1 MKRTSFVI
9 AMKKITLIFLITIYS
24 LSVVGLGVRQFY
36 CCGKLKSTTVTFVQE
51 VKEKCSSSN
60 AMKDCCKTKYKSFKV
75 KDSHFG
81 TDGIAGFV
89 KHFTSLHSTI
99 LLFQETELT
108 SQPVTIVY
116 KDHAPPLQNGVAV
129 YIRNCVFLI

>member
-1 MKRTSFVI
+1 
-9 AMKKITLIFLITIYS
+9 MKKITLIFLITIYS

-60 AMKDCCKTKYKSFKV
+60 AMKDCCKTKYQSLKV

-81 TDGIAGFV
+81 TDGITGFV
-89 KHFTSLHSTI
+89 KHFTILHSTVPF
-99 LLFQETELT
+99 FQETELI

-116 KDHAPPLQNGVAV
+116 KDHAPPPQNGVAV

>member
-1 MKRTSFVI
+1 
-9 AMKKITLIFLITIYS
+9 MKKITLIFLITIYS

-36 CCGKLKSTTVTFVQE
+36 CCGKLKATTVTFVQE
-51 VKEKCSSSN
+51 VKEKCSSSK
-60 AMKDCCKTKYKSFKV
+60 AMRDCCKIKYQSLKV

-89 KHFTSLHSTI
+89 KHFTSLHLI
-99 LLFQETELT
+99 IPLFQETELT
-108 SQPVTIVY
+108 NQPVTIVY
-116 KDHAPPLQNGVAV
+116 KDHELPPQNSVAV

>member
-1 MKRTSFVI
+1 
-9 AMKKITLIFLITIYS
+9 MKKITVIFLLIIYS

-51 VKEKCSSSN
+51 VKVKCSSSN

-75 KDSHFG
+75 KDSNFG

-89 KHFTSLHSTI
+89 KHFTSLHLITPIVYQIPLSG
-99 LLFQETELT
+99 
-108 SQPVTIVY
+108 QPVIVAIEN
-116 KDHAPPLQNGVAV
+116 HSPPINNSVAI
-129 YIRNCVFLI
+129 YLRNCVFLI